1 MQKMNQT
8 LVGIV
13 ALVVILAAAWAF
25 LGFQKNGE
33 FRNKYSVVYLSSGE
47 LYVAKLSVFPK
58 LVMTDPYLLL
68 LVQNQEKKANSFQ
81 LTPINE
87 SVWAPSKLFL
97 RPEQVLYYG
106 PLDESSKVL
115 ETLRNAGK

>member
-1 MQKMNQT
+1 M
-8 LVGIV
+8 VGIV
-13 ALVVILAAAWAF
+13 ALVVILAAAWTF

-68 LVQNQEKKANSFQ
+68 LVQNQENKSNNFQ
-81 LTPINE
+81 LTPLNE
-87 SVWAPSKLFL
+87 SVWAPTKLYVK
-97 RPEQVLYYG
+97 PEQVLYYG
-106 PLDESSKVL
+106 PLDESSRVL
-115 ETLRNAGK
+115 ETLKNAGK

>member
-8 LVGIV
+8 IVGVV
-13 ALVVILAAAWAF
+13 ALVVVVAAVWAF

-68 LVQNQEKKANSFQ
+68 LVQNAENKSNNFQ
-81 LTPINE
+81 LTPLNE
-87 SVWAPSKLFL
+87 SVWAPTKLYL
-97 RPEQVLYYG
+97 KPEQVLYYG